1 MGRHAPFAADR
12 KPAQAGRRP
21 LYARSLRLRHIAP
34 GGLACF
40 VLFEGSAGAAVILAL
55 SGLLSWW
62 VLLVLP
68 VSVAVMVKL
77 NDVVAGRLNQ
87 AVTPTSKRAAR

>member
-1 MGRHAPFAADR
+1 MGRHAPFTADR
-12 KPAQAGRRP
+12 KPVQAGRRP
-21 LYARSLRLRHIAP
+21 LYARVLRLRHIAP

-40 VLFEGSAGAAVILAL
+40 ALFEGSAGAAVILAL

-68 VSVAVMVKL
+68 ASVAVMVKL
-77 NDVVAGRLNQ
+77 NDVVAGRLSD
-87 AVTPTSKRAAR
+87 ATTPTSKRAAR